1 MNPYQWLDEYEAR
14 LADLKQKSADLQ
26 ENFAASQATVSSK
39 DGSVTITVGPNGG
52 LLNLQLGYRA
62 TELGSARLTAL
73 IMETAKTAQRQA
85 AHKVLEV
92 FEPLG
97 EGTQA
102 MSMVMDAIPA
112 DENDTDENDTGED
125 DADYIVE
132 IEEQPVAP
140 PAPPAHRQASAPPV
154 VRRSR
159 PAADEDDDNNPW

>member
-1 MNPYQWLDEYEAR
+1 MNPHQWLDEYEAR

-52 LLNLQLGYRA
+52 LLNLQLGHRA
-62 TELGSARLTAL
+62 TELGPARLTAL
-73 IMETAKTAQRQA
+73 IMETAKIAQRQA

-112 DENDTDENDTGED
+112 DENDTDDTDELD
-125 DADYIVE
+125 DIAVV
-132 IEEQPVAP
+132 EEQPVAP
-140 PAPPAHRQASAPPV
+140 PAYRQEPVPPV
-154 VRRSR
+154 ARRAR
-159 PAADEDDDNNPW
+159 PAAADEDDDNNPW